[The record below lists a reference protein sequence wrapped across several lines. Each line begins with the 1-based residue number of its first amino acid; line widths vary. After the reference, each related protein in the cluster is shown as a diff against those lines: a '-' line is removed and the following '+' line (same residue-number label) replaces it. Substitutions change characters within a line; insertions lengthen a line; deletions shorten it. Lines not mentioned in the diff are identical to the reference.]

1 MHPPKK
7 PSPSCKALEPP
18 ARADPIDD
26 RAPAVRPD
34 SCGCTLAAMARS
46 PFTHRLSTARSL
58 GSAVITSIL
67 VLSAIAA
74 VGGASLSRRSVTM
87 LREGASRH

>member
-1 MHPPKK
+1 
-7 PSPSCKALEPP
+7 
-18 ARADPIDD
+18 
-26 RAPAVRPD
+26 
-34 SCGCTLAAMARS
+34 MARS